1 MKLTCR
7 VNAKTE
13 VLDVEPLTPLIE
25 VLRERLALI
34 GAHQGCTGD
43 NCGACTVLVNDVP
56 VYSCQ
61 VPVCQVEGAEVRTVE
76 GLTSDPERLAPL
88 QAALAKAGATACG
101 FCTPG
106 MLMTGLALRQRQ
118 PRPGPEELR
127 SLLSGNLCRCTGYE
141 AIVQAMLQVIQ

>member
-1 MKLTCR
+1 MKLSCR

-13 VLDVEPLTPLIE
+13 VLEVDALTPLIE

-34 GAHQGCTGD
+34 GAHRGCTGD

-56 VYSCQ
+56 VYACQ
-61 VPVCQVEGAEVRTVE
+61 VPACQVQGADVRTVE

-88 QAALAKAGATACG
+88 QEALAKAGATACG

-106 MLMTGLALRQRQ
+106 MLMMGLALRQRQ

-127 SLLSGNLCRCTGYE
+127 TLLSGNLCRCTGYQV
-141 AIVQAMLQVIQ
+141 IVQAILQVME

>member
-1 MKLTCR
+1 MKITCR

-13 VLDVEPLTPLIE
+13 VLEVEPLTPLIE

-56 VYSCQ
+56 VYACQ
-61 VPVCQVEGAEVRTVE
+61 IPVCQVEGTEVRTVE

-88 QAALAKAGATACG
+88 QEALAKAGATGCG

-106 MLMTGLALRQRQ
+106 MLMIGLALRQRQ

-141 AIVQAMLQVIQ
+141 AIVQAMLEVME

>member
-1 MKLTCR
+1 MKLSCR

-13 VLDVEPLTPLIE
+13 VLEVDALTPLIE

-56 VYSCQ
+56 VYACQ
-61 VPVCQVEGAEVRTVE
+61 VPACQVQGADVRTVE

-88 QAALAKAGATACG
+88 QEALAKAGATACG

-106 MLMTGLALRQRQ
+106 MLMMGLALRQRQ

-127 SLLSGNLCRCTGYE
+127 TLLSGNLCRCTGYQV
-141 AIVQAMLQVIQ
+141 IVQAILQVME